1 MPGLPGNIL
10 SMLTSFP
17 QETRIAQAYLQ
28 PLDLAPDESVPWDS
42 RSGGPSSDSIFTQGI
57 GAVAFQ
63 YWPESVQDS
72 RSSEWNPRNIPG
84 GSHPLYQW
92 THGGE
97 RRLSFT
103 SVFMTDTAPDE
114 FVLEWLAATTD
125 LTFGDSSRSPY
136 SEMDNLGLLAGL
148 ELGKRDVDLRAVVA
162 WLRWFTYPH
171 YGAGDDVRAYEPA
184 KCLLVLPNTKLGYN
198 GSDYIVC
205 VMTQCDV
212 TYEAWFP
219 SGFPRIIEVSLEF
232 AEVVQ
237 EGASVRFHDRADM
250 VFASTVKDFL
260 ATRQSSSISP
270 R

>member
-10 SMLTSFP
+10 SMLTQFP

-28 PLDLAPDESVPWDS
+28 PLDLAPDEQAPWDK
-42 RSGGPSSDSIFTQGI
+42 RSGGPSSDSIFSRGV
-57 GAVAFQ
+57 GAIAFQ
-63 YWPESVQDS
+63 YWPESLQDS
-72 RSSEWNPRNIPG
+72 RGSEWNPRNIPG

-92 THGGE
+92 SHGGE

-114 FVLEWLAATTD
+114 ITLESISATSD
-125 LTFGDSSRSPY
+125 LPSGAPARSPY
-136 SEMDNLGLLAGL
+136 SEMDNRGLLSGL

-171 YGAGDDVRAYEPA
+171 YGTGVNVRAYEPA
-184 KCLLVLPNTKLGYN
+184 KCLLVLPNTKLGHN
-198 GSDYIVC
+198 GTDYVVC

-232 AEVVQ
+232 AESVQ
-237 EGASVRFHDRADM
+237 QGTSVRFHDRSDM
-250 VFASTVKDFL
+250 VFAGAIGSFL
-260 ATRQSSSISP
+260 ATRTQSST
-270 R
+270 

>member
-17 QETRIAQAYLQ
+17 QETSIAKAYLQ
-28 PLDLAPDESVPWDS
+28 PLDLAPDE
-42 RSGGPSSDSIFTQGI
+42 GGPPWNASGAA
-57 GAVAFQ
+57 GAVGAAFGMDEAAGAIAFQ
-63 YWPESVQDS
+63 YWPESLQDS

-84 GSHPLYQW
+84 GSHPIYQW

-103 SVFMTDTAPDE
+103 AVFMTDTAPDE
-114 FVLEWLAATTD
+114 TIIRAMEALEALGLSGTPE
-125 LTFGDSSRSPY
+125 SPY
-136 SEMDNLGLLAGL
+136 EQQDNLGLLSGI
-148 ELGKRDVDLRAVVA
+148 ELGTRDVDLRAVVS

-171 YGAGDDVRAYEPA
+171 YGTGEDIRAYEPA
-184 KCLLVLPNTKLGYN
+184 KCLLVMPQTKLGHN
-198 GSDYIVC
+198 GSDYIVT
-205 VMTQCDV
+205 VMTQCDI

-237 EGASVRFHDRADM
+237 EGARVAFHDRANM
-250 VFASTVKDFL
+250 SYAGVIKNFLST
-260 ATRQSSSISP
+260 AGTTR
-270 R
+270 